1 MFSNSQIRIQ
11 VSGEDG
17 EKEVVAGVVS
27 ILEGSYPFLSQEIFS
42 VHPQSIAAMMIA
54 TMMEAMIEAIRS
66 SLHKYKHHLTFT
78 RHHGGLK

>member
-1 MFSNSQIRIQ
+1 MFSNFQIRIQ
-11 VSGEDG
+11 VSS

-54 TMMEAMIEAIRS
+54 TMMEAMIEAIGS
-66 SLHKYKHHLTFT
+66 S
-78 RHHGGLK
+78 